1 MGKRGEEIKREERL
15 REGKRGEEI
24 KREERLREG
33 KKGEEC
39 MWLCCDES

>member
-1 MGKRGEEIKREERL
+1 M
-15 REGKRGEEI
+15 GKRGEEI